1 MLYGFCSICGSQYTI
16 NSFASRRVR
25 PSCSKA
31 PSKNAAVSLPFT
43 QKPLLINYKAFKST
57 PCIPLIHIA
66 ELFFSAIK
74 HKSTSLQTYELLT
87 YEFIIHCFLGIVK
100 RICCKTFMFKYEKAP
115 PKRRLLYAAFC
126 SVFFSLSQSAVF
138 LFNPWRFR
146 IAYSSAS
153 LSPTNI
159 SLRFAR
165 VIAV

>member
-1 MLYGFCSICGSQYTI
+1 MTALPTADSSEKKRLLEKVDFSLLCFRTFFKKIMRKCDFPLQSSVIRAIIQMSMRRSFVHRGI
-16 NSFASRRVR
+16 NSAKKYD
-25 PSCSKA
+25 C
-31 PSKNAAVSLPFT
+31 
-43 QKPLLINYKAFKST
+43 
-57 PCIPLIHIA
+57 
-66 ELFFSAIK
+66 FSAMI
-74 HKSTSLQTYELLT
+74 ELILAD
-87 YEFIIHCFLGIVK
+87 FLCVNTK
-100 RICCKTFMFKYEKAP
+100 KAP

-159 SLRFAR
+159 SLCFAR

>member
-1 MLYGFCSICGSQYTI
+1 MLLFIDCFGKRLKIFLGGCIQRRKEHRRLIFAEFI
-16 NSFASRRVR
+16 NQCRFTDT
-25 PSCSKA
+25 A
-31 PSKNAAVSLPFT
+31 PAV
-43 QKPLLINYKAFKST
+43 NYKAFKST

-66 ELFFSAIK
+66 EFFFSAIK

-87 YEFIIHCFLGIVK
+87 YEFIIHCFWGIVK

-159 SLRFAR
+159 SLCFAR